1 MPVADREIPK
11 LTILSGICFFPKC
24 VKIRNRNSHIK
35 LLKNIFFWNK
45 VFYVDNYFME
55 NSLTLRTHV
64 SATQFHIA
72 IIHWPYGRNV
82 GDTTLLIQCKIFWR
96 YWLFFHSFRPLHH
109 DSSVKVL
116 LDNSNI
122 YKNSHHMA
130 EWNMFDVVNS
140 VILKFPTDVCNFPL
154 LFSHSKNIRM
164 STLECFENFF
174 LLF

>member
-109 DSSVKVL
+109 DSSVKVI

-140 VILKFPTDVCNFPL
+140 VILKFPADVCNFPL

-164 STLECFENFF
+164 STSECFEKT